1 MIAHVF
7 AMPWLLM
14 HARSFRLCLRR
25 PRLRCSVGRFVV
37 ADHTSLLLACSVP
50 LTVVEGR
57 KPARAV
63 CVGLDAAVA
72 PRSASLR
79 ESVNPEMRDSND
91 NGVHWPIMDTGKKV
105 GNETRTLATSVMTS
119 SNDGRPLGNPTSIFS
134 PSGSIQNGKNGP
146 FAVPLSQ
153 RVFKDS
159 TSSNTPPAKMSAI
172 ASLST
177 TPRAGLRQPSSLLQ
191 YNASIQG
198 QPRYGDMPSRSAQQ
212 HQPVRGKHH
221 MQVGQPPWN

>member
-1 MIAHVF
+1 MLDVSSLEVF
-7 AMPWLLM
+7 
-14 HARSFRLCLRR
+14 C
-25 PRLRCSVGRFVV
+25 CYFVV
-37 ADHTSLLLACSVP
+37 SDHTSLLACSVP

-72 PRSASLR
+72 PRSVANANANASLR

-91 NGVHWPIMDTGKKV
+91 NGVHWPMMDTGKKV
-105 GNETRTLATSVMTS
+105 GNETRTLVTSVLAS

-159 TSSNTPPAKMSAI
+159 PSSNTPPAKMPAM

-177 TPRAGLRQPSSLLQ
+177 TPQAGFRQPSSLLQ
-191 YNASIQG
+191 YSASIQG
-198 QPRYGDMPSRSAQQ
+198 QQRYGDMPSRSALQ
-212 HQPVRGKHH
+212 HQPVRGH
-221 MQVGQPPWN
+221 MQVCRPPQN